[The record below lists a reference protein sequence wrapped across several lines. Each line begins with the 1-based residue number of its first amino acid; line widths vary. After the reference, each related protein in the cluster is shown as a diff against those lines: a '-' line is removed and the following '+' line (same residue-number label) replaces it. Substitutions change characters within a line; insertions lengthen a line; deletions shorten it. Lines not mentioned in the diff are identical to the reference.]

1 MAAWFLAACLMASP
15 SVEAPDAVVVCPDA
29 FQSALAPWLEYRRGQ
44 GHSPVV
50 ISNQLSPEEIRE
62 QIRNHA
68 KSGRLKYVMLVGDAD
83 MRSFTEPELRA
94 RSVPTHYAK
103 AKVNVR
109 WGSEPHIAAD
119 NWYADLDDDQLPE
132 LAIGRLTADTPAE
145 LARMVEKIQA
155 YERSTDL
162 GLWRRQVNLVAGVG
176 GFGATID
183 GLLESAARMFIT
195 KNIPE
200 AFPTCVAFAS
210 PASPFCPDPRR
221 FRATVLDQFN
231 EGSWF
236 WVYVGHGLPFR
247 LGQINAPGG
256 PYPILTNA
264 DVAGMNCR
272 RGAPIALFLA
282 CYAGAFDAYEEC
294 LAERMLREPHGP
306 VAVLA
311 GSRMTMPY
319 AMTIFG
325 VELMREF
332 FNKQTPTLG
341 LAIQNAKRQTA
352 AGPGP
357 WAVDRLML
365 DGIAAAI
372 SPGREGLAAE
382 RLEHVQMFNL
392 LGDPML
398 QLKYPK
404 KLTIR
409 LAERKSADESIRVT
423 GESPIAGRCTIE
435 LAARRGTLTFQP
447 PQRASFPAA
456 PDAMAEFQKVYRR
469 ANDSRLA
476 TTEIAV
482 PAGHFAAELKLPP
495 DSPKACCVRVFVEGE
510 SECALGDALVPAVD
524 TSTSPGARS
533 ENP

>member
-1 MAAWFLAACLMASP
+1 
-15 SVEAPDAVVVCPDA
+15 VVVVCPDA
-29 FQSALAPWLEYRRGQ
+29 FQSALAPWLEYRRSQ

-50 ISNQLSPEEIRE
+50 ISNRFSADEIRDR
-62 QIRNHA
+62 IREHA
-68 KSGRLKYVMLVGDAD
+68 KSGRLKYVVLVGDAD
-83 MRSFTEPELRA
+83 MRSLAEPELRA

-145 LARMVEKIQA
+145 LSRMVDKIQA

-183 GLLESAARMFIT
+183 GLLESAARLFIT

-200 AFPTCVAFAS
+200 SFPTCVAFAS

-221 FRATVLDQFN
+221 FRTTVLDQFN

-236 WVYVGHGLPFR
+236 WVYVGHGMPFR
-247 LGQINAPGG
+247 LGEIHAPGG
-256 PYPILTNA
+256 PYPILTSA
-264 DVAGMNCR
+264 DVSGMSCR

-282 CYAGAFDAYEEC
+282 CYAGAFDAYEDC
-294 LAERMLREPHGP
+294 LAERMLREPRGP

-311 GSRMTMPY
+311 GSRVTMPY

-332 FNKQTPTLG
+332 FAKETPTLG
-341 LAIQNAKRQTA
+341 LAIQNAKRKMA
-352 AGPGP
+352 AGPSA
-357 WAVDRLML
+357 WAVDRLVL
-365 DGIAAAI
+365 DGLASAL

-382 RLEHVQMFNL
+382 RLEHVQLFNL
-392 LGDPML
+392 IGDPML
-398 QLKYPK
+398 RLKYPK
-404 KLTIR
+404 KLNIR
-409 LAERKSADESIRVT
+409 LAERKTADDPIRIT

-435 LAARRGTLTFQP
+435 LAARRGTLTFSP
-447 PQRASFPAA
+447 PSRDAFPAA
-456 PDAMAEFQKVYRR
+456 PEGMAGFQEVYRR

-476 TTEIAV
+476 TKETMV
-482 PAGHFAAELKLPP
+482 PAGHFETELNLPP
-495 DSPKACCVRVFVEGE
+495 DAPKSCCVRVFVEGE
-510 SECALGDALVPAVD
+510 TECALGDVLVPAVE
-524 TSTSPGARS
+524 R
-533 ENP
+533 